1 MLFLALKN
9 VGALKAKL
17 FVVFLSVF
25 SQVTLLLC

>member
-17 FVVFLSVF
+17 LVAFLSVF

>member
-17 FVVFLSVF
+17 LIAFLSVF
-25 SQVTLLLC
+25 SQVKLLLC